1 MTTKTRTLAMSQEH
15 TRGSAIGIRSRVRS
29 SPPETRSFLLVTQYG
44 PTMMYLD
51 HAATTPMR
59 PGVWEAMEPFAHD
72 AFANS
77 SGSHS
82 EARRAK
88 NALEEAR
95 ERAAQLLGAHPLEIV
110 FTGGGTEA
118 DNLAV
123 AGVALAGGRRGGV
136 VTSAIEHEAILESA
150 NFVSRL
156 GCPVT
161 VVGVDRLGLVDPG
174 AIGAAVDDR
183 TALVSVMLANNE
195 TGVLEPMAKLADAA
209 RAASPT
215 VAVHT
220 DAVQAFISEDVR
232 VDLLKV
238 DMLSLAAH
246 KFGGP
251 KGVGLLYVREGF
263 ALEPVLHGGGQEL
276 GRRSGTHNVM
286 GAVGMAAAM
295 EATVEDRA
303 RFRETVAGVRD
314 RFETCLREAFP
325 DLEINAPADARLVQH
340 SHVRIPGIRNET
352 ALVRLD
358 QAGVAAS
365 AASACQSGAA
375 TVSHVLMAMGMSAED
390 ARQCLRFSF
399 GWPDRPEDGET
410 AAALVI
416 KTLEDLR

>member
-1 MTTKTRTLAMSQEH
+1 
-15 TRGSAIGIRSRVRS
+15 
-29 SPPETRSFLLVTQYG
+29 
-44 PTMMYLD
+44 MMYLD

-72 AFANS
+72 SFANS

-95 ERAAQLLGAHPLEIV
+95 ERAAELIGANPLEIV

-150 NFVSRL
+150 KFVSRL
-156 GCPVT
+156 GCPAT

-174 AIGAAVDDR
+174 AIRAAVDDR

-195 TGVLEPMAKLADAA
+195 TGVLEPVAKLADAA
-209 RAASPT
+209 RAVNPS
-215 VAVHT
+215 VVVHT
-220 DAVQAFISEDVR
+220 DAVQAFISEDVG
-232 VDLLKV
+232 VDLLNV

-251 KGVGLLYVREGF
+251 KGVGLLYVREGVR
-263 ALEPVLHGGGQEL
+263 LEPLLHGGGQEL

-295 EATVEDRA
+295 EATVQDRE
-303 RFRETVAGVRD
+303 RFRATIGPARD
-314 RFETCLREAFP
+314 RFESDLRTVFP
-325 DLEINAPADARLVQH
+325 DLDVNAPVDARLVQH
-340 SHVRIPGIRNET
+340 AHVRIPGIRNET
-352 ALVRLD
+352 ALVLLD

-375 TVSHVLMAMGMSAED
+375 TVSHVLTAMGMSTD
-390 ARQCLRFSF
+390 DSRQCLRFSF
-399 GWPDRPEDGET
+399 GWPSRPEDGEI
-410 AAALVI
+410 AAALVT